1 VNAEQVMIVIT
12 YDRAIDEEVLD
23 LLDGLTLRE
32 YTRWKDVT
40 GAGRHDPHL
49 GSDVWPGLNNILFVV
64 TDVEKKEV
72 LLEAVKG
79 LQKNVSLVGLRAFVL
94 PVLETV

>member
-1 VNAEQVMIVIT
+1 MNTELVMVVIT
-12 YDRAIDEEVLD
+12 YDRAIDEEMME
-23 LLDGLTLRE
+23 LLDRLALGH

-64 TDVEKKEV
+64 TGVEKKGMI
-72 LLEAVKG
+72 LEAVKR
-79 LQKNVSLVGLRAFVL
+79 LQKSVSLVGLRAFVL
-94 PVLETV
+94 PVLEMV